1 MKTLSGLPGKAVFRV
16 MVTFAVV
23 KCGHVRT
30 NKTVPV
36 RVVMSSDLKTA
47 QVSKCSGIYER
58 LLLIVLSIM
67 VKKQLLLK
75 NIPIQGWSTRP

>member
-16 MVTFAVV
+16 IVTFAVI

-36 RVVMSSDLKTA
+36 RMVMSSDVKTV
-47 QVSKCSGIYER
+47 QVSKCSEGE
-58 LLLIVLSIM
+58 VAGGGEFPE
-67 VKKQLLLK
+67 K
-75 NIPIQGWSTRP
+75 